1 MEKKY
6 FFKINEKI
14 IIFLKIFLFLQ
25 KIFAENKMTKQE
37 KENFILELLKNTDT
51 NDLNY
56 IYRGYF
62 DSNITNYLISLA
74 EKNIIESKIQAK
86 TKKRVFHIMVESVQN
101 ITRHQDYSDE
111 RFSHTAFFAIQKN
124 GPFFYITTGNVI
136 DTQHIEPL
144 KQKLEQI
151 NNLDTNELTK
161 IYLEILND
169 GKISEKGGAGL
180 GLIEIVRKSG
190 NKLSYDFKNIS
201 ASKAFIYMHTYIN
214 TDEEDISKK
223 ESYIY
228 TFDYI
233 KKLHSQIIDE
243 NILLIYCNVFEQSSL
258 VKLISILRTQQ
269 YSALSFKKKVIS
281 SMVEMLQNIFTHGKT
296 QIENELVS
304 PGIFYIA
311 RQENIFFINT
321 VNYIINSKVE
331 QLTNRINYLNSLNEE
346 QLEEL
351 YKNQLFDFSKEK
363 NNAGLGF
370 IELLLKSK
378 NAIDYKIYTH
388 DEKYSILKLTV
399 TLKDSENGR

>member
-1 MEKKY
+1 
-6 FFKINEKI
+6 
-14 IIFLKIFLFLQ
+14 
-25 KIFAENKMTKQE
+25 MTRQE
-37 KENFILELLKNTDT
+37 KDNFILELLKNTET

-74 EKNIIESKIQAK
+74 EKNILESKIQAK

-101 ITRHQDYSDE
+101 ITRHQDYTDE
-111 RFSHTAFFAIQKN
+111 RFSQTAFFAIQKN
-124 GPFFYITTGNVI
+124 GPIFYITTGNVI
-136 DTQHIEPL
+136 NTEHIAPL

-151 NNLDTNELTK
+151 NNLDSNQLTK
-161 IYLEILND
+161 VYLEILND

-190 NKLSYDFKNIS
+190 NKLSYDFKPIS
-201 ASKAFIYMHTYIN
+201 DLKAFIYMHTYIN
-214 TDEEDISKK
+214 TDEEDNKSK
-223 ESYIY
+223 ESHIY

-233 KKLHSQIIDE
+233 RALHSQIIEE

-296 QIENELVS
+296 QIDNEIIS
-304 PGIFYIA
+304 PGIFFIA
-311 RQENIFFINT
+311 RKHEVFYINT
-321 VNYIINSKVE
+321 VNYIQNINIE
-331 QLTNRINYLNSLNEE
+331 FLTKRLDYLNNLNEE
-346 QLEEL
+346 QLEEQ
-351 YKNQLFDFSKEK
+351 YKYQLFDFSKDE

-370 IELLLKSK
+370 LELILKSK
-378 NAIDYKIYTH
+378 NPINYQIYTYN
-388 DEKYSILKLTV
+388 EKYSILKLTV
-399 TLKDSENGR
+399 TLKDT